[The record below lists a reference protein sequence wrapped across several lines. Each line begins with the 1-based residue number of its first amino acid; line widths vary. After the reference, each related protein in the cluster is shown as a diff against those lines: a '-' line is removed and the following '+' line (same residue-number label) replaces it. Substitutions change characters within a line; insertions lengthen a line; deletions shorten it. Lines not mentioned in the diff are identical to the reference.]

1 MASIFGDASSGSYQG
16 AFRTT
21 AGTAL
26 KFAGKDV
33 TLVQN
38 LQVTH
43 QQPIQPLF
51 EVGTNKRFF
60 VVGKAGGTFTI
71 GQVLGF
77 GNEALE
83 GITELAN
90 PCIGDRNLSLV
101 VPNSYCTVNG
111 KNGASLSL
119 SLRGVLLQQV
129 GFSVAAQDNL
139 INSNL
144 SGIMV
149 DLEYDSLANSN

>member
-1 MASIFGDASSGSYQG
+1 MASIFGDATAGSYQG

-21 AGTAL
+21 SGTAL
-26 KFAGKDV
+26 RFAGKDV

-38 LQVTH
+38 LQVSH
-43 QQPIQPLF
+43 SQPVQPLF
-51 EVGTNKRFF
+51 EVGTNKRFY

-77 GNEALE
+77 GNEALD

-90 PCIGDRNLSLV
+90 PCVGDRQLNLV
-101 VPNSYCTVNG
+101 VPNSYCTNDG
-111 KNGASLSL
+111 KNGGSLSL

-139 INSNL
+139 INSNVT
-144 SGIMV
+144 GVMI
-149 DLEYDSLANSN
+149 DLEYTNLAIN

>member
-1 MASIFGDASSGSYQG
+1 MASIFGENSSASYQG

-26 KFAGKDV
+26 KFAGKDL

-38 LQVTH
+38 LQVSH
-43 QQPIQPLF
+43 QQPVQPLF
-51 EVGTNKRFF
+51 EVGSNKRFY

-77 GNEALE
+77 GNEALN

-90 PCIGDRNLSLV
+90 PCVGNRQLNLLI
-101 VPNSYCTVNG
+101 PNSYCTVDG
-111 KNGASLSL
+111 KSGGSLSL
-119 SLRGVLLQQV
+119 SLRGVLVQQV
-129 GFSVAAQDNL
+129 GFTVASQDNL
-139 INSNL
+139 INSNV

-149 DLEYDSLANSN
+149 DLEYTDANINP

>member
-1 MASIFGDASSGSYQG
+1 MASIFGENSSASYQG

-26 KFAGKDV
+26 KFAGKDL

-38 LQVTH
+38 LQVSH
-43 QQPIQPLF
+43 QQPVQPLF
-51 EVGTNKRFF
+51 EVGSNKRFY

-77 GNEALE
+77 GNEALNN
-83 GITELAN
+83 ITELAN
-90 PCIGDRNLSLV
+90 PCVGNRQLNLFI
-101 VPNSYCTVNG
+101 PNSYCTVDG
-111 KNGASLSL
+111 KSGGSLSL
-119 SLRGVLLQQV
+119 SLRGVLVQQV
-129 GFSVAAQDNL
+129 GFTVASQDNL
-139 INSNL
+139 INSNV

-149 DLEYDSLANSN
+149 DLEYTDANINP

>member
-1 MASIFGDASSGSYQG
+1 MASIFGENSSASYQG

-26 KFAGKDV
+26 KFAGKDL

-38 LQVTH
+38 LQVSH
-43 QQPIQPLF
+43 QQPVQPLF
-51 EVGTNKRFF
+51 EVGSNKRFY

-77 GNEALE
+77 GNEALN

-90 PCIGDRNLSLV
+90 PCVGNRQLNLLI
-101 VPNSYCTVNG
+101 PNSYCTVDG
-111 KNGASLSL
+111 KSGGSLSL
-119 SLRGVLLQQV
+119 SLRGVLVQQV
-129 GFSVAAQDNL
+129 GFTVASQDNL
-139 INSNL
+139 INSNV

-149 DLEYDSLANSN
+149 DLEYTDANIN

>member
-43 QQPIQPLF
+43 QQPVQPLF

-77 GNEALE
+77 GNEAME
-83 GITELAN
+83 GITELAD
-90 PCIGDRNLSLV
+90 PCVGDRQLNLV
-101 VPNSYCTVNG
+101 VPNSYCTVDG
-111 KNGASLSL
+111 KNGGSLSL
-119 SLRGVLLQQV
+119 SLKGVLLQQV

-139 INSNL
+139 INSNI
-144 SGIMV
+144 SGVMV
-149 DLEYDSLANSN
+149 DLEYTKLAIN

>member
-77 GNEALE
+77 GNEAME
-83 GITELAN
+83 GITELAD
-90 PCIGDRNLSLV
+90 PCVGDRQLNLV
-101 VPNSYCTVNG
+101 VPNSYCTVDG
-111 KNGASLSL
+111 KNGGSLSL
-119 SLRGVLLQQV
+119 SLKGVLLQQV

-139 INSNL
+139 INSNI
-144 SGIMV
+144 SGVMV
-149 DLEYDSLANSN
+149 DLEYTKLAIN